1 MSKKPSIPALLAMM
15 TLAAVPLVPSE
26 AHHSFAM
33 FDQSKQVKLEGV
45 VREFQFTNPHSWIQ
59 LLVTPTAGAPAD
71 EWAIEL
77 LSPNILAR
85 QGWKKNTIKPG
96 DKVSVLIN
104 PMRDGSKGGN
114 LITVTLPDGVT
125 LGGGA

>member
-1 MSKKPSIPALLAMM
+1 VKERIRYCLAVLLLAAMPVAPG
-15 TLAAVPLVPSE
+15 L

-33 FDQSKQVKLEGV
+33 FDQSQQVKLEGV

-59 LLVTPTAGAPAD
+59 LLVTPAGGGAAE

-77 LSPNILAR
+77 LSPNVLAR

-104 PMRDGSKGGN
+104 PLRDGGKGGN
-114 LITVTLPDGVT
+114 LILVTLPNGET